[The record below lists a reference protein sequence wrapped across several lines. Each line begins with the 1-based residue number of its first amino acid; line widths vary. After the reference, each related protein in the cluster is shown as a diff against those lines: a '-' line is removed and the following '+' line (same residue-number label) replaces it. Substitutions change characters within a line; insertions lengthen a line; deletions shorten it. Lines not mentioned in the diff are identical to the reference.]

1 MVAEHNQHCE
11 QTLMFTDIVG
21 YSRLM
26 GRNEAMAIEMLGDYR
41 KILLSHIEQ
50 QNGQLVEFI
59 GDAIFARFDSA
70 ASATAAAIAIQQ
82 HLQAF
87 NEVRDKKLPPLQTR
101 IGLHKG
107 EVMLRDGAV
116 FGDSV
121 NIAARLEPL
130 AVADG
135 ICISQTVY
143 DEIRFTLSSPAKRLG
158 VQALKNIEQKIRVY
172 LIKPSG
178 IGWRDHLFYFLRG
191 LNKKIVA
198 YRYPLTVCLLAFIV
212 AGFYFIPRWLVPG
225 YAANYVEIADFQ
237 NLMNEKGDADYFS
250 AGITEAVRSQL
261 ADMRDVYIVD
271 AKEGIHAPIRL
282 EGSVQRLGDNLRIA
296 YRLFRRKDNVQIA
309 GGKLDGTYQD
319 IFILQDRL
327 VGEIA
332 RYLADEFE
340 LQNFRPA
347 PLRLTGDVTAYD
359 YYLRGLEFLN
369 KQSSQ
374 ENFDSAIQEFSQALV
389 HDNKFVLASSGLCD
403 AYRLKYELTLLSVWI
418 ERAEKYC
425 LESLSLD
432 GDSAKSN
439 AAVGSFYRNVG
450 RYPDAINFLT
460 KAIIK
465 DARNVSAAIALAKTY
480 DLMQESAAAEKIYID
495 LINREPKNWEVYQ
508 GYGYFLIQHARHS
521 EAILNY
527 KKVLDLT
534 PDNVMAINNMGASYL
549 FLGDFENAIPAFE
562 KALALSPSSAAFSN
576 LGTAYYYL
584 GFFSKAVEYYQKAI
598 DLSPSDVSNLN
609 DIADAYYFIDGKK
622 DLSHDYRKRV
632 KFYAEKEIADNPSGV
647 SGHLYLAMAYAHFG
661 GFAEAKVALDKAV
674 ALDPGYYFSD
684 YVGLRIAVAEKNYND
699 IVNESKKLKLN
710 GYSEKLILADPYFK
724 VLQKDKRF
732 YGVLKDEVN
741 LNK

>member
-1 MVAEHNQHCE
+1 MVTEHNQHCE

-26 GRNEAMAIEMLGDYR
+26 GRDEAMAIEMLGDYR

-107 EVMLRDGAV
+107 EVMLRDNAV

-121 NIAARLEPL
+121 NVAARLEPL

-158 VQALKNIEQKIRVY
+158 VQTLKNIEQKIRVY

-191 LNKKIVA
+191 LNKKIVV
-198 YRYPLTVCLLAFIV
+198 YRYPLTACLLALIV

-225 YAANYVEIADFQ
+225 YTANYVEIADFQ

-332 RYLADEFE
+332 RYLADEFD

-347 PLRLTGDVTAYD
+347 PLRLTGDVEAYD
-359 YYLRGLEFLN
+359 YYLRGLEYLN
-369 KQSSQ
+369 KSTSHESS
-374 ENFDSAIQEFSQALV
+374 DSAIQMFNTALI
-389 HDNKFVLASSGLCD
+389 HDNQFSLANSGLCGAFLKKFKITNSAKWQNEAEQHCLTALSQD
-403 AYRLKYELTLLSVWI
+403 SRSSYAYRAI
-418 ERAEKYC
+418 GAI
-425 LESLSLD
+425 
-432 GDSAKSN
+432 
-439 AAVGSFYRNVG
+439 YRDTG
-450 RYPDAINFLT
+450 RYEDAITYLNKGLLIDNDSYFIVGL
-460 KAIIK
+460 A
-465 DARNVSAAIALAKTY
+465 NVY
-480 DLMQESAAAEKIYID
+480 DLMKKSKKAERLYLQAISLD
-495 LINREPKNWEVYQ
+495 PKNWEVYD
-508 GYGYFLIQHARHS
+508 GYGYFLMRNGRYD
-521 EAILNY
+521 EAIENY
-527 KKVLDLT
+527 KKVLAVL
-534 PDNVMAINNMGASYL
+534 PDSTFSLNNIGSIYL
-549 FLGDFENAIPAFE
+549 YKNDF
-562 KALALSPSSAAFSN
+562 SSAAKYYEMAAEIEPGFSIYAN
-576 LGTAYYYL
+576 IGSMHYFMGEYGSASEWYKKALSLDPYDYQIMVYL
-584 GFFSKAVEYYQKAI
+584 GDVYKFIPGQSDLSNYYFNEAIARSLEEIKVNKGVAKSYQYLARSYAALGDLEAAKRAVLISNELDSSSVEAIYANLRVSILDNNESEIKYLSKALLDTEY
-598 DLSPSDVSNLN
+598 SD
-609 DIADAYYFIDGKK
+609 
-622 DLSHDYRKRV
+622 
-632 KFYAEKEIADNPSGV
+632 
-647 SGHLYLAMAYAHFG
+647 
-661 GFAEAKVALDKAV
+661 
-674 ALDPGYYFSD
+674 
-684 YVGLRIAVAEKNYND
+684 
-699 IVNESKKLKLN
+699 KLM
-710 GYSEKLILADPYFK
+710 LADPD
-724 VLQKDKRF
+724 LS
-732 YGVLKDEVN
+732 VLKEERFKDLFIN
-741 LNK
+741 QK

>member
-50 QNGQLVEFI
+50 QGGQLVEFI
-59 GDAIFARFDSA
+59 GDAIFARFHSA

-87 NEVRDKKLPPLQTR
+87 NEVRDKRLPPLQTR

-143 DEIRFTLSSPAKRLG
+143 DEVRFTLSSPAKRLG

-178 IGWRDHLFYFLRG
+178 IGWRDHLFYFLRS
-191 LNKKIVA
+191 LNKCIVA
-198 YRYPLTVCLLAFIV
+198 YRYPLTACLFALIV

-237 NLMNEKGDADYFS
+237 NLMNEKADADYFS
-250 AGITEAVRSQL
+250 AGITAAVRSQL

-282 EGSVQRLGDNLRIA
+282 EGSVQRLGDNLRIS

-332 RYLADEFE
+332 RYLADEFD

-347 PLRLTGDVTAYD
+347 PMRLTEDVTAYD
-359 YYLRGLEFLN
+359 YYLQGLDFLN
-369 KQSSQ
+369 KSATH
-374 ENFDSAIQEFSQALV
+374 ENIDSAVQKFNAALI
-389 HDNKFVLASSGLCD
+389 HDNNFSLANTGICE
-403 AYRLKYELTLLSVWI
+403 AYWLKYEMTGSGSWLLD
-418 ERAEKYC
+418 AELYC
-425 LESLSLD
+425 LSALKQNEKSVKANKNMAIIYRDTGQYDKAILYLEKAKEID
-432 GDSAKSN
+432 GDDVSVLVSLAGVYFLLGEKEKAEIYFKKTISDFPKSWRAYDGYGYMLLRTGRYEEAINIYLKILDFTHDNVAALNNIAISFFYKNDFKNSAKFFEKTLDLEPNSTVFAN
-439 AAVGSFYRNVG
+439 TGNLYYYSGEYQSALKMYEEALRLDPENYQWMAYIADTYKFLPGKKKLAD
-450 RYPDAINFLT
+450 RYFNDV
-460 KAIIK
+460 IK
-465 DARNVSAAIALAKTY
+465 YASKEVLLNPKIAKTY
-480 DLMQESAAAEKIYID
+480 QYLARAH
-495 LINREPKNWEVYQ
+495 L
-508 GYGYFLIQHARHS
+508 YFGNI
-521 EAILNY
+521 ENT
-527 KKVLDLT
+527 KK
-534 PDNVMAINNMGASYL
+534 MMI
-549 FLGDFENAIPAFE
+549 
-562 KALALSPSSAAFSN
+562 
-576 LGTAYYYL
+576 
-584 GFFSKAVEYYQKAI
+584 
-598 DLSPSDVSNLN
+598 
-609 DIADAYYFIDGKK
+609 IADEID
-622 DLSHDYRKRV
+622 S
-632 KFYAEKEIADNPSGV
+632 ASTEA
-647 SGHLYLAMAYAHFG
+647 LYTH
-661 GFAEAKVALDKAV
+661 
-674 ALDPGYYFSD
+674 
-684 YVGLRIAVAEKNYND
+684 LRIATALGDDEN
-699 IVNESKKLKLN
+699 IKKYASGLLDGEYSDKLLL
-710 GYSEKLILADPYFK
+710 SDPDFS
-724 VLQKDKRF
+724 
-732 YGVLKDEVN
+732 VLKESRFSHVFT
-741 LNK
+741 KQK

>member
-1 MVAEHNQHCE
+1 MVAEHHQHCE

-41 KILLSHIEQ
+41 KILLSHIEA
-50 QNGQLVEFI
+50 QNGKLVEFI

-82 HLQAF
+82 HLHAF

-158 VQALKNIEQKIRVY
+158 VQALKNIQQKIRVY

-191 LNKKIVA
+191 LNKKIHA
-198 YRYPLTVCLLAFIV
+198 YRYPLTACLFALII

-332 RYLADEFE
+332 RYLADEFD

-359 YYLRGLEFLN
+359 YYLRGLDFLERP
-369 KQSSQ
+369 SLY
-374 ENFDSAIQEFSQALV
+374 ENVDEAIKNFSTALV
-389 HDNKFVLASSGLCD
+389 HDTDFSLANIGICRAFWKRYEITGSARWINDAEDSCLRGLAQDSKSTEAFRTLGAIYRDTGRYDEAVRYLEKGQLLDGNDSSLLITLAST
-403 AYRLKYELTLLSVWI
+403 YYQM
-418 ERAEKYC
+418 
-425 LESLSLD
+425 
-432 GDSAKSN
+432 GD
-439 AAVGSFYRNVG
+439 
-450 RYPDAINFLT
+450 
-460 KAIIK
+460 KA
-465 DARNVSAAIALAKTY
+465 R
-480 DLMQESAAAEKIYID
+480 AEKIYRELLID
-495 LINREPKNWEVYQ
+495 APKNWMAYD
-508 GYGYFLIQHARHS
+508 GYGHYLMMNGRYEEAIKNYQKSLEYNPFNSFALSNMANIFFYKNEVNLAIETYQKSIDIEPSAHVFANMGTIYYLIGRFDKAVSFYNDAIKMQPDNYQYIVYLADSYRHLKEKNLLIQDLYNDAIRLARI
-521 EAILNY
+521 EIDTNKNIA
-527 KKVLDLT
+527 T
-534 PDNVMAINNMGASYL
+534 P
-549 FLGDFENAIPAFE
+549 
-562 KALALSPSSAAFSN
+562 
-576 LGTAYYYL
+576 
-584 GFFSKAVEYYQKAI
+584 YQ
-598 DLSPSDVSNLN
+598 
-609 DIADAYYFIDGKK
+609 
-622 DLSHDYRKRV
+622 
-632 KFYAEKEIADNPSGV
+632 
-647 SGHLYLAMAYAHFG
+647 YLARVYAQIGSFE
-661 GFAEAKVALDKAV
+661 EAKVMMKHADKLDASSSETYYSHLRVAVLENDALKIR
-674 ALDPGYYFSD
+674 L
-684 YVGLRIAVAEKNYND
+684 YV
-699 IVNESKKLKLN
+699 
-710 GYSEKLILADPYFK
+710 EKLLETEYSGNLLLSDPDFSVLHEPRFQDLFK
-724 VLQKDKRF
+724 
-732 YGVLKDEVN
+732 N
-741 LNK
+741 

>member
-50 QNGQLVEFI
+50 QGGQLVEFI
-59 GDAIFARFDSA
+59 GDAIFARFNSA

-87 NEVRDKKLPPLQTR
+87 NEVRDKKLPALQTR

-135 ICISQTVY
+135 ICLSQTVY
-143 DEIRFTLSSPAKRLG
+143 DEVRFSLSSPAKRLG

-178 IGWRDHLFYFLRG
+178 IGWRDHLYYFLRG
-191 LNKKIVA
+191 LNKKIHA
-198 YRYPLTVCLLAFIV
+198 YRYPLTACLFALIV

-237 NLMNEKGDADYFS
+237 NLMNDKADADYFS
-250 AGITEAVRSQL
+250 AGITAAVRSQL

-271 AKEGIHAPIRL
+271 PKEGVHAPIRL

-332 RYLADEFE
+332 RYLAEEFD

-359 YYLRGLEFLN
+359 YYLQGLEFLN
-369 KQSSQ
+369 KPTTH
-374 ENFDSAIQEFSQALV
+374 ENIDSAVQKFNAALV
-389 HDNKFVLASSGLCD
+389 HDTDFSLANTGICEAYWQKYEVTGSGSWLTRAELYCLTALKQNNQSVKAYKTMGSIYRDTGKYDKAIDHLSKAKSIDSDDVSVLVSLASVYDLIGDKKES
-403 AYRLKYELTLLSVWI
+403 
-418 ERAEKYC
+418 EK
-425 LESLSLD
+425 LIL
-432 GDSAKSN
+432 
-439 AAVGSFYRNVG
+439 
-450 RYPDAINFLT
+450 DAISSF
-460 KAIIK
+460 
-465 DARNVSAAIALAKTY
+465 
-480 DLMQESAAAEKIYID
+480 
-495 LINREPKNWEVYQ
+495 PKNWMGYD
-508 GYGYFLIQHARHS
+508 GYGYFLIKNGRYDEAIKAYEKVVALTQDNISAFNNIAIAYLFKGEFESAAAVFEQTARMEPSSSVFANTGSMYYLSGDYKKAVKMYS
-521 EAILNY
+521 EALRLEPENY
-527 KKVLDLT
+527 QW
-534 PDNVMAINNMGASYL
+534 MAY
-549 FLGDFENAIPAFE
+549 
-562 KALALSPSSAAFSN
+562 
-576 LGTAYYYL
+576 
-584 GFFSKAVEYYQKAI
+584 V
-598 DLSPSDVSNLN
+598 
-609 DIADAYYFIDGKK
+609 ADAYKFLPDGKLLA
-622 DLSHDYRKRV
+622 DDYFNNVIR
-632 KFYAEKEIADNPSGV
+632 YANNEVLISPNTAKAYQYIARAHSYFGDIDRAKKMMVLADEIDSESTEA
-647 SGHLYLAMAYAHFG
+647 LYTH
-661 GFAEAKVALDKAV
+661 
-674 ALDPGYYFSD
+674 
-684 YVGLRIAVAEKNYND
+684 LRIAIASRD
-699 IVNESKKLKLN
+699 DESIKKYALHLLDGEYSDKLLLSDPDFSILKE
-710 GYSEKLILADPYFK
+710 S
-724 VLQKDKRF
+724 RF
-732 YGVLKDEVN
+732 SGVFLK
-741 LNK
+741 

>member
-1 MVAEHNQHCE
+1 MVAEINQHCE

-26 GRNEAMAIEMLGDYR
+26 GRNEAMAVEMLGDYR
-41 KILLSHIEQ
+41 KILLSHIEEQ
-50 QNGQLVEFI
+50 GGQLVEFV
-59 GDAIFARFDSA
+59 GDAIFARFNSA

-107 EVMLRDGAV
+107 EVMLRDNAV

-130 AVADG
+130 AVPDG

-143 DEIRFTLSSPAKRLG
+143 DEVRITLSSPAKRLG
-158 VQALKNIEQKIRVY
+158 VQTLKNIEQKIRVY

-191 LNKKIVA
+191 LNKKIHA
-198 YRYPLTVCLLAFIV
+198 YRYPLTASLLALIV

-282 EGSVQRLGDNLRIA
+282 EGSVQKLGDNLRIA

-332 RYLADEFE
+332 RYLADEFD

-359 YYLRGLEFLN
+359 YYLRGMSHLENMVSHEHVDTAIQNFNSALLNDPKFFLANTGICKAYWKKYEITSSASWLNNAEKHCLLAISQSSYSSEAYSVIGAIYRDTGKYEKALEYLNIGLNAESGSESIYIVMAWVYEAMKNNKMAEALLKKNVSLHPESWRSFDALGYFFTKNGRYGEAIDLYSKVLEFIPDNVVAINNIGANYVYLGEFD
-369 KQSSQ
+369 KAAKTF
-374 ENFDSAIQEFSQALV
+374 ENASKIESNSDIFSNTGTMYYLSGDFEKSASMYKASLMLDPNNYKWMI
-389 HDNKFVLASSGLCD
+389 HLAD
-403 AYRLKYELTLLSVWI
+403 AYKFIRGN
-418 ERAEKYC
+418 EKLADQYF
-425 LESLSLD
+425 D
-432 GDSAKSN
+432 
-439 AAVGSFYRNVG
+439 
-450 RYPDAINFLT
+450 
-460 KAIIK
+460 KAIYHIGIELEENPNMS
-465 DARNVSAAIALAKTY
+465 DAYCYLAIADGYFGRHVDAYNALAK
-480 DLMQESAAAEKIYID
+480 
-495 LINREPKNWEVYQ
+495 
-508 GYGYFLIQHARHS
+508 
-521 EAILNY
+521 
-527 KKVLDLT
+527 
-534 PDNVMAINNMGASYL
+534 
-549 FLGDFENAIPAFE
+549 
-562 KALALSPSSAAFSN
+562 
-576 LGTAYYYL
+576 
-584 GFFSKAVEYYQKAI
+584 
-598 DLSPSDVSNLN
+598 
-609 DIADAYYFIDGKK
+609 
-622 DLSHDYRKRV
+622 
-632 KFYAEKEIADNPSGV
+632 
-647 SGHLYLAMAYAHFG
+647 
-661 GFAEAKVALDKAV
+661 AEALDSENPNLLYSKLRVAIFAKNKELIESSVINLIKA
-674 ALDPGYYFSD
+674 
-684 YVGLRIAVAEKNYND
+684 
-699 IVNESKKLKLN
+699 
-710 GYSEKLILADPYFK
+710 GYSDKLLFVDPDF
-724 VLQKDKRF
+724 V
-732 YGVLKDEVN
+732 VLKKEQFKGLLVN
-741 LNK
+741 K

>member
-41 KILLSHIEQ
+41 KILLSHIEH

-172 LIKPSG
+172 LIKPTG
-178 IGWRDHLFYFLRG
+178 IGWHDHLFYFLRG
-191 LNKKIVA
+191 LNKKIHA
-198 YRYPLTVCLLAFIV
+198 YRYPLTACLFA
-212 AGFYFIPRWLVPG
+212 FIPRWLVPG

-261 ADMRDVYIVD
+261 ADMRDVYIID
-271 AKEGIHAPIRL
+271 PKEGVHAPIRL

-332 RYLADEFE
+332 RYLADEFD

-347 PLRLTGDVTAYD
+347 PLTLTSDVTAYD
-359 YYLRGLEFLN
+359 YYLQGLEFLN
-369 KQSSQ
+369 KPTSH
-374 ENFDSAIQEFSQALV
+374 ENIDSAVQKFNAALV
-389 HDNKFVLASSGLCD
+389 HDNDFSLANTGICE
-403 AYRLKYELTLLSVWI
+403 AYWLKYEITNSGVWLLDAESHCLTALNQNDRSVRAHKSLGVIYRDTGQYDKAITSLEKAKKINPDDVSVLISLAGVYFLLGDKNK
-418 ERAEKYC
+418 AEISFQEMISNFPKNWRVY
-425 LESLSLD
+425 D
-432 GDSAKSN
+432 GYGYILIRS
-439 AAVGSFYRNVG
+439 G
-450 RYPDAINFLT
+450 RYDDAIN
-460 KAIIK
+460 
-465 DARNVSAAIALAKTY
+465 TY
-480 DLMQESAAAEKIYID
+480 RM
-495 LINREPKNWEVYQ
+495 
-508 GYGYFLIQHARHS
+508 
-521 EAILNY
+521 
-527 KKVLDLT
+527 VLDLS
-534 PDNVMAINNMGASYL
+534 PDNLTALNNIAISYL
-549 FLGDFENAIPAFE
+549 YKNDFKNAAMVFE
-562 KALALSPSSAAFSN
+562 KTAELEASSFVFANTGSM
-576 LGTAYYYL
+576 YYL
-584 GFFSKAVEYYQKAI
+584 SGDYLKALKMYKEALRLEPMNYQWMAY
-598 DLSPSDVSNLN
+598 
-609 DIADAYYFIDGKK
+609 IADTYKFIPGNKN
-622 DLSHDYRKRV
+622 
-632 KFYAEKEIADNPSGV
+632 IADDYFNGVIKYANEEILLNPKIAKAYQ
-647 SGHLYLAMAYAHFG
+647 YLARAYAYFG
-661 GFAEAKVALDKAV
+661 DIGKAKKMMIIADEIDSTSTESL
-674 ALDPGYYFSD
+674 YTH
-684 YVGLRIAVAEKNYND
+684 LRISVVAKD
-699 IVNESKKLKLN
+699 DDGIKKYASRLLDGEYSDKLLL
-710 GYSEKLILADPYFK
+710 SDPDFS
-724 VLQKDKRF
+724 
-732 YGVLKDEVN
+732 VLKESRFGSVF
-741 LNK
+741 LQQK

>member
-26 GRNEAMAIEMLGDYR
+26 GRNESMAIEMLGDYR

-50 QNGQLVEFI
+50 QGGQLVEFI

-70 ASATAAAIAIQQ
+70 ANATAAAIAIQQ

-198 YRYPLTVCLLAFIV
+198 YRYPLTACLFALII

-309 GGKLDGTYQD
+309 GGKLDGKYQD

-332 RYLADEFE
+332 RYLADEFD

-347 PLRLTGDVTAYD
+347 PLKLTNNVTAYD
-359 YYLRGLEFLN
+359 FYLRGAKLLGVGMVQKNIDGSIQLFSE
-369 KQSSQ
+369 
-374 ENFDSAIQEFSQALV
+374 AIV
-389 HDNKFVLASSGLCD
+389 HDKDFSLAYSGMCQ
-403 AYRLKYELTLLSVWI
+403 AYLKKYVYDYSAVWLG
-418 ERAEKYC
+418 EAEKSC
-425 LESLSLD
+425 FIALEKD
-432 GDSAKSN
+432 KYSAKAH
-439 AAVGSFYRNVG
+439 AAVGLVYKEKKD
-450 RYPDAINFLT
+450 YA
-460 KAIIK
+460 KAIEWLNMAIQL
-465 DARNVSAAIALAKTY
+465 DSSDVSVAISLASVYGLVGDYKK
-480 DLMQESAAAEKIYID
+480 AEKIYHD
-495 LINREPKNWEVYQ
+495 VVGKNPKDWLAYAS
-508 GYGYFLIQHARHS
+508 YGQYLMQKKRHDES
-521 EAILNY
+521 IALYNKSLEII
-527 KKVLDLT
+527 
-534 PDNVMAINNMGASYL
+534 PDNIVVYNNIAANYMYL
-549 FLGDFENAIPAFE
+549 DDFR
-562 KALALSPSSAAFSN
+562 SA
-576 LGTAYYYL
+576 
-584 GFFSKAVEYYQKAI
+584 
-598 DLSPSDVSNLN
+598 
-609 DIADAYYFIDGKK
+609 
-622 DLSHDYRKRV
+622 
-632 KFYAEKEIADNPSGV
+632 
-647 SGHLYLAMAYAHFG
+647 
-661 GFAEAKVALDKAV
+661 AV
-674 ALDPGYYFSD
+674 ALKRASDIEPNSVVYGNSGSMFYLSADFEEALDMYQMALQLEPDSYEWQVNIADLYRYGLKNEKKALLHYRIALNNIEKIARTTSLMPRDYQYMARAYIGVDSVEKAEDAMRISDAVESSSIDSIYAHLKIAIKKSDMELVKRYVEMLLAGGYSANLVKSDPGLFF
-684 YVGLRIAVAEKNYND
+684 LRD
-699 IVNESKKLKLN
+699 
-710 GYSEKLILADPYFK
+710 
-724 VLQKDKRF
+724 
-732 YGVLKDEVN
+732 
-741 LNK
+741 NKII

>member
-1 MVAEHNQHCE
+1 
-11 QTLMFTDIVG
+11 MFTDIVG

-359 YYLRGLEFLN
+359 YYLRGLDFLGKPLSN
-369 KQSSQ
+369 
-374 ENFDSAIQEFSQALV
+374 ENVDAAIQNFNQSLIYDDTFSSA
-389 HDNKFVLASSGLCD
+389 NFGLCE
-403 AYRLKYELTLLSVWI
+403 AYRLKNEIVKYTGFSQD
-418 ERAEKYC
+418 AEKFC
-425 LESLSLD
+425 LKALEQGGDFSAIYASLGALYR
-432 GDSAKSN
+432 DS
-439 AAVGSFYRNVG
+439 G
-450 RYPDAINFLT
+450 RYD
-460 KAIIK
+460 KAIEYLQGALQK
-465 DARNVSAAIALAKTY
+465 EPDNLAAIIALAGTY
-480 DLMQESAAAEKIYID
+480 ALIQDNSTAESLYVSAKKNA
-495 LINREPKNWEVYQ
+495 PKNWIVYQ
-508 GYGYFLIQHARHS
+508 EYGYFLIRNGRYEDAL
-521 EAILNY
+521 ENY
-527 KKVLDLT
+527 NKVIKLT
-534 PDNVMAINNMGASYL
+534 SDNVRTLNNIGAAYLYMGNFDKSAAAFERALELEPSDVAYSNL
-549 FLGDFENAIPAFE
+549 GVMYYYLGDFERAVNLYKNALRLSPDNIEYLSNIADGYFFMEGGSGLSDEYFIKTRVAAEKNIIANSADILPYLYIALSYIHFEDFE
-562 KALALSPSSAAFSN
+562 KAKEMLNRAEKISPDYVFLSYVWLRLSVLERN
-576 LGTAYYYL
+576 DENII
-584 GFFSKAVEYYQKAI
+584 FFYKKAVE
-598 DLSPSDVSNLN
+598 S
-609 DIADAYYFIDGKK
+609 
-622 DLSHDYRKRV
+622 
-632 KFYAEKEIADNPSGV
+632 
-647 SGHLYLAMAYAHFG
+647 
-661 GFAEAKVALDKAV
+661 
-674 ALDPGYYFSD
+674 
-684 YVGLRIAVAEKNYND
+684 
-699 IVNESKKLKLN
+699 
-710 GYSEKLILADPYFK
+710 GYSNKTILSDPYFSILK
-724 VLQKDKRF
+724 SDKF
-732 YGVLKDEVN
+732 LAFSK
-741 LNK
+741 K